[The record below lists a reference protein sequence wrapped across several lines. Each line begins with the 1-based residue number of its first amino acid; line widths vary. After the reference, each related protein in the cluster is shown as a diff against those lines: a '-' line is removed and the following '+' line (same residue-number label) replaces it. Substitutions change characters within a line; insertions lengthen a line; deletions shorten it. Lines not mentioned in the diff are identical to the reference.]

1 MYSMLSNLEINF
13 RVLNL
18 YKLNQN
24 NKFFNLI
31 LIVVGSVLQTVAEYL
46 PLVAWLIWPFIVY
59 FCMQTILIQRSFD
72 WGYVKYC
79 SELIAKIE
87 KKGEVLTALMLYGIL
102 NLIIYRAIMEC
113 FGWLRLEADFL
124 PNEVLTIFPFT
135 VAQFFSYLFIAQCA
149 SKLSFQGNDP
159 FNVLNLS
166 LRDLFFSPIS
176 ILILLIFQ
184 TLIFSYFAIE
194 ISLFYRMPDLSTFL
208 GHAPFSFLVLVW
220 VCGQPIEKDTKSLTE
235 N

>member
-1 MYSMLSNLEINF
+1 MYSMFLNLEINF
-13 RVLNL
+13 RALNFF
-18 YKLNQN
+18 KLNRN
-24 NKFFNLI
+24 NKFLNLQ
-31 LIVVGSVLQTVAEYL
+31 LIMIGSIIQTASEYL

-59 FCMQTILIQRSFD
+59 FCMQTILFQKSFD

-79 SELIAKIE
+79 SELFAKIE
-87 KKGEVLTALMLYGIL
+87 KKGEVLTALMLYGVL

-113 FGWLRLEADFL
+113 FGWLRLEVDFL
-124 PNEVLTIFPFT
+124 PSEVFTIFPFT
-135 VAQFFSYLFIAQCA
+135 VAQFFSYIFISQCA
-149 SKLSFQGNDP
+149 SKLSFQGSDP

-166 LRDLFFSPIS
+166 LRDLFFSPVS
-176 ILILLIFQ
+176 IFIFLIFQ

-194 ISLFYRMPDLSTFL
+194 ISLYYRMPDLSTFL

-220 VCGQPIEKDTKSLTE
+220 VCGQPIEKDTKSWIE